1 MQGLYCWGDLNIY
14 LILFRASFENT
25 NQPRSKARWWWW
37 SAFEWELVNI
47 LQFWTTHTKNIVSRR
62 YLSKIKFR
70 QIHNYILFNCD
81 ELDLLFSEYINSL
94 NFVING
100 LFTSCNIT
108 NSYIVEYLDHRQ
120 HCQYLMSNNS
130 QLTESQIFQLQD
142 E

>member
-1 MQGLYCWGDLNIY
+1 LRTRINHVPRHDDGGEVPL
-14 LILFRASFENT
+14 SENLSIFS
-25 NQPRSKARWWWW
+25 NSGQPT
-37 SAFEWELVNI
+37 
-47 LQFWTTHTKNIVSRR
+47 QKNTVIRR

>member
-1 MQGLYCWGDLNIY
+1 LRTRINHVPRHDDGGEVPL
-14 LILFRASFENT
+14 SENLSIFS
-25 NQPRSKARWWWW
+25 NSGQPT
-37 SAFEWELVNI
+37 
-47 LQFWTTHTKNIVSRR
+47 QKNTVSRR

-81 ELDLLFSEYINSL
+81 ELDLLFSEYINFL